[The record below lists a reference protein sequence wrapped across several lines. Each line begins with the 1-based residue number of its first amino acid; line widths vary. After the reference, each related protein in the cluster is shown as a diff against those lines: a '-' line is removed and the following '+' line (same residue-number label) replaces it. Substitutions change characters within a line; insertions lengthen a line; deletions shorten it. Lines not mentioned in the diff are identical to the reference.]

1 MKGKVRAIMKVK
13 VKIFYRHPLVTAS
26 LLSAKLKPNIPAN
39 NHKCPTNKQCE
50 IIVLYFC
57 TKDESLSEVSGSKS
71 QLHSFT
77 AFTFSPE
84 NPLLLFQQSPFF
96 QFCPYMIS
104 RLSCLNKAFPSYSSH
119 IMVTRIRLH
128 CQIYILNT
136 TPPYFDHCR

>member
-1 MKGKVRAIMKVK
+1 MKGKVRAIMKVN

-57 TKDESLSEVSGSKS
+57 TTDKSLSEVSGSKS
-71 QLHSFT
+71 IPLLPLHSLQK
-77 AFTFSPE
+77 
-84 NPLLLFQQSPFF
+84 NPLLLFQQSPLF

-104 RLSCLNKAFPSYSSH
+104 RLSCLNKALPSYSSH